1 MKKRIQTQLSLLSMK
16 GMDVST
22 IPRDDYEILSIK
34 HDYCVSIVDLRWITF
49 YRGKAIWVAKPF
61 FANFVTLITYYA

>member
-34 HDYCVSIVDLRWITF
+34 HDYCVSIVDLR
-49 YRGKAIWVAKPF
+49 
-61 FANFVTLITYYA
+61 